1 MFGYLGHPFS
11 WSILVGNVAAKAMLD
26 KTIIDDEIII
36 MVEDSN
42 NSAIVKNINPR
53 AKAMAGY
60 VSLKTAFLPF
70 SLKINHMI
78 KIGGAK

>member
-1 MFGYLGHPFS
+1 
-11 WSILVGNVAAKAMLD
+11 MLD

-36 MVEDSN
+36 IVEDSN

-60 VSLKTAFLPF
+60 VGLKTAFLPL
-70 SLKINHMI
+70 SLKINHMVR
-78 KIGGAK
+78 IGGAK